1 LRGMLSASRR
11 RAFTLI
17 EMLVVIAILALLASI
32 LVPACQRALRAGRK
46 TASKNNL
53 SQWGKAMALYM
64 ADSEA
69 RLPTRGPDQ
78 QPSWGAVANLGLENT
93 RRAWY
98 NVLPPYV
105 NEPSMADVSADPA
118 KRKLFLDK
126 RTIHRDPDAKYNEAR
141 LGQRPLFSYSYNSQ
155 LNTSRST
162 GDTIPGR
169 GDLRNQALFL
179 DEYGSP
185 SSTVLFFETRVA
197 KNDGHPSETAESQFA
212 RAYGFSRHIS
222 YRYGGQANL
231 LFLDGSVRGYRS
243 KDLFTGQI
251 AKNDRVYWAG
261 LD

>member
-1 LRGMLSASRR
+1 MLSPSHR

-32 LVPACQRALRAGRK
+32 LVPACQRALRAGRR

-53 SQWGKAMALYM
+53 SQWGKAHALYLV
-64 ADSEA
+64 DSEG
-69 RLPTRGPDQ
+69 RLPTRGPNQ
-78 QPSWGAVANLGLENT
+78 QPSWGAVANLSMENT

-105 NEPSMADVSADPA
+105 NEPALAEVSADPS
-118 KRKLFLDK
+118 KRQLFLDK
-126 RTIHRDPDAKYNEAR
+126 RTIHRDPEAKYNAAR
-141 LGQRPLFSYSYNSQ
+141 LSQRPLFSYSFNSQ
-155 LNTSRST
+155 LNTSRTT
-162 GDTIPGR
+162 GDTIPGH
-169 GDLRNQALFL
+169 GDLRNQSLFL
-179 DEYGSP
+179 DEYSAP
-185 SSTVLFFETRVA
+185 SATVLFFETRVA

-222 YRYGGQANL
+222 FRYGENANL

-243 KDLFTGQI
+243 KDLFTGQH
-251 AKNDRVYWAG
+251 AQNTRVYWAG